1 MAAFPHDPARLCAK
15 CLTRQTGK
23 ISTLLIN
30 SPPGKFCLA
39 PPEKPA
45 RAPHPAQQRPRNG
58 SEKPITIAVLRKNA
72 DRKHAGL
79 HRHNA

>member
-15 CLTRQTGK
+15 FPTRQTGK

-30 SPPGKFCLA
+30 NPPGNFCLA

-45 RAPHPAQQRPRNG
+45 GAPRLAQRRPRSG

-72 DRKHAGL
+72 DRKRAGL
-79 HRHNA
+79 HRHRT